1 VQCWSHW
8 RRFSTYAQETRGTI
22 GGTVRDAQ
30 GVIPGAAVKV
40 TNVDTNVAQS
50 LVRDDRMQ
58 ILNTNVMRVIPFGG
72 GRSLQ
77 LRVDVV
83 NALNDEQLLAPNLD
97 PTSTQFGMVTN
108 AQNSVGRWITFMTK
122 LTF

>member
-1 VQCWSHW
+1 MFFYGNLEDIAVDNP
-8 RRFSTYAQETRGTI
+8 TRD
-22 GGTVRDAQ
+22 RWF
-30 GVIPGAAVKV
+30 
-40 TNVDTNVAQS
+40 NVDAGFERDPAKVPAAFQKRTFPFRVDG
-50 LVRDDRMQ
+50 VREDRMQ
-58 ILNTNVMRVIPFGG
+58 ILNMNVMRVIPFGRG
-72 GRSLQ
+72 KSLQ